1 MNFVDY
7 TRIVGG
13 AHRREGE
20 IGYRIVYQL
29 SRIRYQLGAGL
40 IVGVISPALIRHYI
54 QDFIGNIATYQST
67 VFGTLIALLI
77 GFMIFRKVSTLPGAS
92 SLANIIPAFMTSY
105 GLVMACFF
113 FLRLDYSRAQF
124 GISFAM
130 VVLLFMVI
138 SYLLSRY
145 RQARFVLVTDKP
157 LSRFRIIR
165 GVDWLTAPDRAIA
178 TRHRD
183 LPIVVDFQS
192 DMIDDDWERYLA
204 EEAIAGRLVY
214 DRRQVI
220 ESLEGRVTIN
230 HLSENSF
237 GHLAPDS
244 IYAPA
249 KRYIDIV
256 CALVALVLLSPVL
269 LVLAILIRLGSKGPA
284 LFRQTRM
291 GYRGKPFTV
300 LKFRSMRQLENPT
313 DSAASD
319 MTLSDDD
326 RITHIGR
333 LIRRTRLDELP
344 QIVNILRG
352 EMSWIGPRPETLRLS
367 QWYEGELPFYRYR
380 HIVRPGITGWAQV
393 NQGHVTSVDDVREKL
408 EYDFYYVKYFSL
420 WTDILI
426 AIKTIGV
433 VLTGHGSK

>member
-1 MNFVDY
+1 
-7 TRIVGG
+7 
-13 AHRREGE
+13 
-20 IGYRIVYQL
+20 
-29 SRIRYQLGAGL
+29 
-40 IVGVISPALIRHYI
+40 
-54 QDFIGNIATYQST
+54 
-67 VFGTLIALLI
+67 
-77 GFMIFRKVSTLPGAS
+77 
-92 SLANIIPAFMTSY
+92 MTSY

-249 KRYIDIV
+249 KRYIDSV

-344 QIVNILRG
+344 QIVNK
-352 EMSWIGPRPETLRLS
+352 S
-367 QWYEGELPFYRYR
+367 
-380 HIVRPGITGWAQV
+380 HGI
-393 NQGHVTSVDDVREKL
+393 
-408 EYDFYYVKYFSL
+408 
-420 WTDILI
+420 
-426 AIKTIGV
+426 
-433 VLTGHGSK
+433 

>member
-1 MNFVDY
+1 F
-7 TRIVGG
+7 
-13 AHRREGE
+13 
-20 IGYRIVYQL
+20 
-29 SRIRYQLGAGL
+29 
-40 IVGVISPALIRHYI
+40 
-54 QDFIGNIATYQST
+54 
-67 VFGTLIALLI
+67 
-77 GFMIFRKVSTLPGAS
+77 
-92 SLANIIPAFMTSY
+92 ANIIPAFMTSY
-105 GLVMACFF
+105 GLVLACFF

-124 GISFAM
+124 GTSFLL
-130 VVLLFMVI
+130 VVICFMGI
-138 SYLLSRY
+138 AFILSRY
-145 RQARFVLVTDKP
+145 RRAEFVLVTDKP
-157 LSRFRIIR
+157 LSNFRRVRGIDWIR
-165 GVDWLTAPDRAIA
+165 APDRVTA
-178 TRHRD
+178 TRYRH
-183 LPIVVDFQS
+183 LPLAVDFQS
-192 DMIDDDWERYLA
+192 DTVDADWERYLA

-214 DRRQVI
+214 DRRQVV
-220 ESLEGRVTIN
+220 ETLEGRVTIK

-256 CALVALVLLSPVL
+256 CALIALVLFAPIM
-269 LVLAILIRLGSKGPA
+269 LVLAILIRLDSRGPA
-284 LFRQTRM
+284 LFRQSRM

-300 LKFRSMRQLENPT
+300 FKFRSMQELPLGDASRV
-313 DSAASD
+313 SD
-319 MTLSDDD
+319 MTANDDD
-326 RITHIGR
+326 RITRIGR
-333 LIRRTRLDELP
+333 FIRRTRLDELP
-344 QIVNILRG
+344 QIFNILRG

-367 QWYEGELPFYRYR
+367 HWYEGELPFYRYR

>member
-7 TRIVGG
+7 TAIAG
-13 AHRREGE
+13 ADRQGHRA
-20 IGYRIVYQL
+20 IGAGFVSQL
-29 SRIRYQLGAGL
+29 SRIRYQLGAG
-40 IVGVISPALIRHYI
+40 IVLGVLVPILVRFSIERFP
-54 QDFIGNIATYQST
+54 DDIAHYQSA
-67 VFGTLIALLI
+67 VFGTLMALLI
-77 GFMIFRKVSTLPGAS
+77 GFMIFRKVSTLPTAS
-92 SLANIIPAFMTSY
+92 SFVNIIPVFMTSY
-105 GLVMACFF
+105 GIVLTCFF

-124 GISFAM
+124 GVSFLL
-130 VVLLFMVI
+130 VVSLFMAI
-138 SYLLSRY
+138 TYLLSRY
-145 RQARFVLVTDKP
+145 RRAHFVLVTDKP
-157 LSRFRIIR
+157 LSRYRPLR
-165 GVDWLTAPDRAIA
+165 GVDWLRAPDRVTA
-178 TRHRD
+178 TQFRH
-183 LPIVVDFQS
+183 LPMVVDFQS

-214 DRRQVI
+214 DRRQII
-220 ESLEGRVTIN
+220 EALEGRVTIN

-256 CALVALVLLSPVL
+256 CAVLALILFSPIFLVI
-269 LVLAILIRLGSKGPA
+269 AILIRLDSKGPS

-300 LKFRSMRQLENPT
+300 LKFRSMREL
-313 DSAASD
+313 DSVASSTASD

-326 RITHIGR
+326 RITRIGR
-333 LIRRTRLDELP
+333 FIRRTRLDELP
-344 QIVNILRG
+344 QILNILRG

-367 QWYEGELPFYRYR
+367 QWYEDELPFYRYR